1 MRTVAILPVKS
12 FPAAKQ
18 RLRQG
23 LDPSSRQDLVRA
35 MLTDVVS
42 SLRSASLDAILVVTR
57 SPTARQIAIQ
67 HGAEVVEDEETGHN
81 AAALLGIRA
90 AKALGAERVL
100 LVPGDCPALDP
111 KELDELLRRPVRS
124 PSAVIVPDRHGTG
137 TNALL
142 LTPPDS
148 LSPSFGPDSCPRHM
162 ALAKAA
168 GTNGEVVRLPS
179 LALDID
185 TPDDLASLLGVTS
198 QRARVTRD
206 VLSQPSRC

>member
-18 RLRQG
+18 RLRDG
-23 LDPSSRQDLVRA
+23 LDPSSREDLVRA
-35 MLTDVVS
+35 MFTDVLS
-42 SLRSASLDAILVVTR
+42 SLRSASLDAIVVVTR
-57 SPTARQIAIQ
+57 SPTAHQIAVE
-67 HGAEVVEDEETGHN
+67 HGAEVVEDQETGHN
-81 AAALLGIRA
+81 AAAALGLNA
-90 AKALGAERVL
+90 ATALGAERVL

-111 KELDELLRRPVRS
+111 DELDQLLRRPVTP
-124 PSAVIVPDRHGTG
+124 PSALVVPDRHGTG

-148 LSPSFGPDSCPRHM
+148 LSPSFGPDSCPRHL

-168 GTNGEVVRLPS
+168 GTTGELVRLPS

-185 TPDDLASLLGVTS
+185 TPDDLASLLGADS
-198 QRARVTRD
+198 PRAQTTRG
-206 VLSQPSRC
+206 VLTQPSRC